1 MDIDEMR
8 EAFEA
13 WVQHINVWRKY
24 RGTSR
29 ACSLRQTVDGAYYD
43 YRINDRWQA
52 WKAATKH
59 MESL

>member
-8 EAFEA
+8 SAFHG
-13 WVQHINVWRKY
+13 WVTGTNVWKKSKN
-24 RGTSR
+24 TSKP
-29 ACSLRQTVDGAYYD
+29 CTLRQRFDGSYAD